1 MSETAISQTRD
12 KSTKNVS
19 WPPNEEQIMNI
30 ASSALNKSGDKDVKV
45 LVYWENGPNL
55 MIFNPFHFAKTD
67 YIKKKY
73 ETNGRTVEVNIGRID

>member
-12 KSTKNVS
+12 KSDKNVS

-30 ASSALNKSGDKDVKV
+30 ASSALNKSRDKDVKV
-45 LVYWENGPNL
+45 LVYWENDPNL